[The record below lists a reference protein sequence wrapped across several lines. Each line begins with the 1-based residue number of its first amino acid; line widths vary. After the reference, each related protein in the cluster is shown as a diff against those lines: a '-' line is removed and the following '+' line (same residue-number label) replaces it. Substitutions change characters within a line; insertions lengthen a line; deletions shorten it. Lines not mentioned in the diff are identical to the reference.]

1 MTDLILGIEIGGT
14 KQQVAIGTP
23 EGQILTLRQ
32 VRVDLASGGAGIR
45 KWLHEQISELI
56 GTAEAENRKISA
68 IGVGFG
74 GPIDTARGQVLQ
86 SIQVSG
92 WQDFPIKSWFQEQ
105 FNLPTIVANDSNAAT
120 WGEYRCGFGRGS
132 DHFFYTNIGSGI
144 GGGFVFDGKL
154 FDGQGFGAGEFGHT
168 FVPDWANISQGM
180 RGSQIEN
187 LCSGWAI
194 ESRLRTPGYIPGSS
208 ALYRSNPD
216 DLVKITTKDLGE
228 AARSGDPFSMA
239 EIDRV
244 AHSIGIGLANVLSLT
259 GVERIA
265 IGGGVSNLGT
275 LLMDPIRR
283 YTEKYAF
290 ISSKGRYQ
298 IERCS
303 LGDQIVLVGAL
314 LLASECVGAP

>member
-1 MTDLILGIEIGGT
+1 MTELFLGVEIGGT

-32 VRVDLASGGAGIR
+32 GRVDTTSGGAGIR
-45 KWLHEQISELI
+45 EWLHGQILELI
-56 GTAEAENRKISA
+56 AEAESDNGKISA

-74 GPIDTARGQVLQ
+74 GPIDSVRGQVLQ

-92 WQDFPIKSWFQEQ
+92 WQDFPIKTWFQEQ

-168 FVPDWANISQGM
+168 FVPDWTNNSQTAPVKE
-180 RGSQIEN
+180 IEN

-194 ESRLRTPGYIPGSS
+194 ESRLRTPGYVPISS
-208 ALYRSNPD
+208 VLYRANAD
-216 DLVKITTKDLGE
+216 DLAEITTKALGE
-228 AARSGDPFSMA
+228 AAMNGDPFSLA

-265 IGGGVSNLGT
+265 IGGGVSNLGS
-275 LLMDPIRR
+275 LLMDPIGK
-283 YTEKYAF
+283 YTDIYAF

-298 IERCS
+298 IERCI
-303 LGDQIVLVGAL
+303 LGDQIVVVGAL
-314 LLASECVGAP
+314 LLASESFNAL